1 MKKLVCVLMAATIGH
16 YAMAADS
23 AINGK
28 WSMKRT
34 NSEGRVATQQM
45 DISGDKLIFELR
57 NADGELRL
65 YAKASFK
72 TEQAGTLKY
81 FVLSDIEGGRSADD
95 LQSVP
100 DTRTSVYTL
109 REGKLI
115 VASNFDR
122 DRDNERPSVDVYTR
136 SESSGAS
143 AKPADTGADKLV
155 GTWDME
161 MNVGDNAIDYK
172 LQIEKVDGKLE
183 ATQISPRS
191 GKHKFKS
198 IAFADGQ
205 VTMEIDREIEGNPT
219 TLRYTGK
226 LADSKLS
233 GKVAVKGNDDFSA
246 TWKATR

>member
-1 MKKLVCVLMAATIGH
+1 MKKLACVFLVVTVAH
-16 YAMAADS
+16 YAIAADS
-23 AINGK
+23 ALNGK

-34 NSEGRVATQQM
+34 NSEGRVSSQQLN
-45 DISGDKLIFELR
+45 ISGDKMTFELR

-65 YAKASFK
+65 FAKANFK
-72 TEQAGTLKY
+72 TEKAGPFKY
-81 FVLSDIEGGRSADD
+81 FVLSDIEGGRSDND
-95 LQSVP
+95 LQSVD

-122 DRDNERPSVDVYTR
+122 ERDNERPSMDVYTR

-143 AKPADTGADKLV
+143 AKSTTDTDKLV

-161 MNVGDNAIDYK
+161 LNVGDNAIDYK
-172 LQIEKVDGKLE
+172 LQIKKVDGKLE

-191 GKHKFKS
+191 GEHKFKS

-219 TLRYTGK
+219 TLKYTGK
-226 LADSKLS
+226 LADSGLS